1 MKKFLAFLLGCFFL
15 VGSAS
20 AQSAFYYCN
29 KGGKKLVSDRP
40 CEEQGAKLTK
50 KVRPEE
56 LYPISSGGSL
66 SESARARVNQIDNR
80 LRNEE
85 YQHQQR
91 MQAAAENY
99 GWQQQN
105 KKNTC
110 DEPYREKEWVVSQQ
124 RQHSTPWLNERH
136 RQINNRIYENGC

>member
-1 MKKFLAFLLGCFFL
+1 MKKFVFLLVCFFMTS
-15 VGSAS
+15 VAS
-20 AQSAFYYCN
+20 GQSAFYYCN

-110 DEPYREKEWVVSQQ
+110 DELYREKERIVSWQ
-124 RQHSTPWLNERH
+124 RQHSTPWLTERH
-136 RQINNRIYENGC
+136 HQINNRIYENEC